1 MVMQV
6 PFEST
11 PTLKAYI
18 GMQWKRSTWNHH
30 WNYRLRK
37 FVVQVLYSF
46 SVISSYLNYML
57 KGEVTVLN
65 EAPLCNMM
73 KRDMDLWYIFCP
85 VDSTDAQRPD
95 DVSDV

>member
-1 MVMQV
+1 
-6 PFEST
+6 
-11 PTLKAYI
+11 
-18 GMQWKRSTWNHH
+18 
-30 WNYRLRK
+30 
-37 FVVQVLYSF
+37 
-46 SVISSYLNYML
+46 ML